1 MVSVICIIAELLRP
15 SFDFPLLL
23 CYPFGKEGD
32 GSMHIL
38 LCDDDEAILTQLEGY
53 LQEYFAENHLPEPEL
68 CRYTDGQRLLDSED
82 RPDTQR
88 IDIAFLDVE
97 MPGISGIEI
106 GAKLKKQN
114 PYLKVFIVTSY
125 ADYLDDAMRF
135 HVFRYLSKPVDK
147 QRLFRNLRDALYQ
160 LSVDTKP
167 VCIETVDGT
176 NRRRSTE
183 KGRTGECL
191 SVHIINKSSKGFGAC
206 ALRLRTAQ
214 HCGKS
219 HLECCPMRF
228 PQQLQNRVP
237 RGERAPVALWCA
249 VLSCRFS
256 RCWACATGTQHPSR
270 QARIESFEAP
280 NSLLFSYLL
289 GSIRTVSVTGALAFL
304 FFIHQKIINFG
315 AGFSQVEPV
324 CDSIQ
329 SLGAFFHIVH
339 LSDLT
344 GTVSQQ
350 VCNLPGRK
358 RGNVNQNSQKIF
370 RKRKGRAPVS

>member
-23 CYPFGKEGD
+23 CYPFGEEG
-32 GSMHIL
+32 GRSMRIL
-38 LCDDDEAILTQLEGY
+38 LCDDDESILTQLEGY

-82 RPDTQR
+82 RPDAQR
-88 IDIAFLDVE
+88 VDIAFLDVE

-147 QRLFRNLRDALYQ
+147 QRLFRNLRDVLYQ

-191 SVHIINKSSKGFGAC
+191 SVHIINKSSKFFGVCVLEIQIFQPFGFCLLYICLCDFNSHAKTSMQDVAPESNVSGLES
-206 ALRLRTAQ
+206 LR
-214 HCGKS
+214 
-219 HLECCPMRF
+219 
-228 PQQLQNRVP
+228 
-237 RGERAPVALWCA
+237 
-249 VLSCRFS
+249 
-256 RCWACATGTQHPSR
+256 
-270 QARIESFEAP
+270 
-280 NSLLFSYLL
+280 
-289 GSIRTVSVTGALAFL
+289 IRTREGLTVKKTCRWHVFRAEQQNGYCCEATV
-304 FFIHQKIINFG
+304 
-315 AGFSQVEPV
+315 VE
-324 CDSIQ
+324 
-329 SLGAFFHIVH
+329 
-339 LSDLT
+339 LS
-344 GTVSQQ
+344 
-350 VCNLPGRK
+350 
-358 RGNVNQNSQKIF
+358 
-370 RKRKGRAPVS
+370 